1 MKQIDVELRKKCK
14 RNAMHQNE
22 IRKQQN
28 YEGPVRE
35 VPCTDC
41 KQIELMEG

>member
-1 MKQIDVELRKKCK
+1 MKWSDVELKRKCK

-22 IRKQQN
+22 IRKQQD

-35 VPCTDC
+35 VPCR
-41 KQIELMEG
+41 E